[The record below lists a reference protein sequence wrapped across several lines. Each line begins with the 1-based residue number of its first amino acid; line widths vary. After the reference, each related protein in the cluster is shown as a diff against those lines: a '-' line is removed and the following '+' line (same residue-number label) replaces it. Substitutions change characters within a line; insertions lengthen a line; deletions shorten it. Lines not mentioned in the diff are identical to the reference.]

1 MILTW
6 NGYRGRTSTL
16 PTFGRS
22 IPALT
27 WRHGVKNQLTSELF
41 SIYSF
46 SLTGQETSP
55 FEFCLRRMHE
65 SSVKPSSFEQYDRL
79 IIVHAD
85 PCVSPRRRAGAP
97 HARHP
102 WPARSS
108 CFPRLGRGTQES
120 CRANVR
126 HQGRHAT
133 VQRGA
138 IMGYVV
144 SVNRVRWPSLRS
156 LYKFWIS

>member
-1 MILTW
+1 M
-6 NGYRGRTSTL
+6 
-16 PTFGRS
+16 
-22 IPALT
+22 
-27 WRHGVKNQLTSELF
+27 
-41 SIYSF
+41 
-46 SLTGQETSP
+46 TGQEISP
-55 FEFCLRRMHE
+55 FEFCFRRMRE
-65 SSVKPSSFEQYDRL
+65 SSVKPSPFEQYDRL
-79 IIVHAD
+79 SSAQPGLVWLGSARFVRFDSIRFCPARHGRLDSVGLAAPQIIVHAD
-85 PCVSPRRRAGAP
+85 SCVSPRRRAGAP

-108 CFPRLGRGTQES
+108 CSLRLGRGTQES

-133 VQRGA
+133 VQCGA

-156 LYKFWIS
+156 LYKFCLR